1 VARVLLAGGGTAGH
15 VNPLLATADALLER
29 GHDVAALGTERG
41 LESHLVPDAG
51 IDLHFVPRVPLPRRP
66 SLDLVRLPMRLRAA
80 VAAAGHAIDAI
91 DADVVVGF
99 GGYVSTPAYLAARRR
114 RLPVVVH
121 EGNARPGL
129 ANRLGA
135 RWAAAVALTFEGTPL
150 KDGVV
155 TGLPLRP
162 AITALAKHLRDPA
175 VGDRLRTDARASWG
189 WASEAPTLLITGG
202 STGAASLNAVTAE
215 VVERLVQH
223 GIHVLHLTGK
233 GKSDGAERARGNL
246 PARHRGMYVIRE
258 YVDDMETA
266 FAAADAVVCRAGAG
280 MVCEVSA
287 LGLPAVYVPLPHG
300 NGEQALN
307 AQGAVAAGAASIVH
321 DGELTAAALELVAE
335 PLVLDPKAREAAR
348 AAASSIGI
356 VDGAERLAH
365 IIERVAN
372 S

>member
-1 VARVLLAGGGTAGH
+1 MVRVLLAGGGTAGH
-15 VNPLLATADALLER
+15 VNPLLATADALLQR

-51 IDLHFVPRVPLPRRP
+51 IELHVVPRVPLPRRP
-66 SLDLVRLPMRLRAA
+66 SLDLVRLPVRLRAA
-80 VAAAGHAIDAI
+80 VAAAGRAIDAI

-114 RLPVVVH
+114 RVPVVVH

-129 ANRLGA
+129 ANRLGV
-135 RWAAAVALTFEGTPL
+135 RWAAAVATTFEGTPL
-150 KDGVV
+150 KGGVV

-162 AITALAKHLRDPA
+162 SIAELARQLREPATADGVRA
-175 VGDRLRTDARASWG
+175 GARGSWG
-189 WASEAPTLLITGG
+189 WAADAPTLLITGG

-258 YVDDMETA
+258 YVQDMETA

-307 AQGAVAAGAASIVH
+307 AKGAVDARAASIVH
-321 DGELTAAALELVAE
+321 DSELTATALELVAE
-335 PLVLDPKAREAAR
+335 PLVLDPKARDAAR

-356 VDGAERLAH
+356 VDGAERLAR
-365 IIERVAN
+365 IVEQVA
-372 S
+372 ST